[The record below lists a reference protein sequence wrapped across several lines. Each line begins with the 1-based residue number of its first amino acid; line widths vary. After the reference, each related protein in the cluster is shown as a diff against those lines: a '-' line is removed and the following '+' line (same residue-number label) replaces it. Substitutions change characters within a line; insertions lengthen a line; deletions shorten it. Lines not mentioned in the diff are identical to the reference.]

1 MGRVRTKKPTVVVA
15 ESSVVIGGSIKDELE
30 RSGYKV
36 SLVQDGLAALELLV
50 RSRPDCLVAARS
62 LPELPGSQLCGI
74 VKDGMEDSGLPVIVY
89 RADGKDESLATGY
102 TAADEELDLEL
113 GVEQLSAAVARL
125 VEGRVQ
131 VQSVQRHRGPPPA
144 AMCVARAMDKS
155 IGSYAMLQAIYQVA
169 MKCTGPADLA
179 SGLLLVARHLLGCEV
194 AALAL
199 SQQPVRFYHSGT
211 GLLSREDFEGFCRVC
226 EADFQGGVLDAE
238 PGVWEAQPHVR
249 NEAVH
254 ERLGS
259 YRCFVLGEREPV
271 GSLYIASTRQ
281 NFFTPRTERRI
292 GFFVDHIALFLRQTL
307 RIARQERER
316 YMLRSTLSKFVPQEI
331 IEDLVQ
337 EGSQST
343 LLANEMRRV
352 AILFCDVR
360 DFTSFCER
368 TSPEHVVSFLN
379 SYFDIMVSIIK
390 SHGGTIDKFIG
401 DAIMAVFG
409 APVSYRDNEER
420 AVRSALE
427 MRRAWPQMQEYGRR
441 FLRVP
446 SIEYGIGVHCGE
458 VIVGTIGCQDKTNYT
473 VIGDS
478 VNLAFRL
485 EGVTKAYRV
494 PIIIS
499 KAVRDV
505 LGEGYFL
512 SQLDTV
518 NVKGKS
524 VGMPIYRL
532 DEEELPAAYR
542 ENYRKA
548 LDLYYAGAW
557 GRAAE
562 YFDLAHRA
570 VDDGPAAVMAR
581 RCRDFVEHPPQNWDG
596 SYVFT
601 TK

>member
-1 MGRVRTKKPTVVVA
+1 MGRIRARRPNVVVA
-15 ESSVVIGGSIKDELE
+15 EFSTVIGESIKGELE
-30 RSGYKV
+30 RAGYKV

-50 RSRPDCLVAARS
+50 RSRPDCLVAAHS
-62 LPELPGSQLCGI
+62 LPSLSGSQLCGI

-89 RADGKDESLATGY
+89 RTDGRDDSLATGY
-102 TAADEELDLEL
+102 TPADEELDLDL
-113 GVEQLSAAVARL
+113 GLEQLSAAVGRL
-125 VEGRVQ
+125 LEGRAEVESAHWHKGHP
-131 VQSVQRHRGPPPA
+131 SVA
-144 AMCVARAMDKS
+144 ECVARAMDKS

-169 MKCTGPADLA
+169 LKCTGPADLA

-199 SQQPVRFYHSGT
+199 SQQPVRFYHSGA
-211 GLLSREDFEGFCRVC
+211 GMLSKEDFEGFCRVC
-226 EADFQGGVLDAE
+226 EADFLGGGLDAA
-238 PGVWEAQPHVR
+238 PGTWEVQPHVR

-281 NFFTPRTERRI
+281 NFFTPRTEGRI
-292 GFFVDHIALFLRQTL
+292 GFFVDHITLFLRQAL
-307 RIARQERER
+307 RIALQEGDRC
-316 YMLRSTLSKFVPQEI
+316 MLRSTLSKFVPQEI
-331 IEDLVQ
+331 IDDLVR

-352 AILFCDVR
+352 SILFCDVR

-368 TSPEHVVSFLN
+368 TSPEQVVGFLN
-379 SYFDIMVSIIK
+379 SYFDTMVGIIK
-390 SHGGTIDKFIG
+390 RHGGSIDKFIG

-420 AVRSALE
+420 AVRAALE

-441 FLRVP
+441 FLGIP

-532 DEEELPAAYR
+532 DGEELPAAYR
-542 ENYRKA
+542 ENYQKG

-557 GRAAE
+557 SRAAE
-562 YFDLAHRA
+562 YFDRAHRA
-570 VDDGPAAVMAR
+570 VDDGPAAVMAH